1 MFRIELSEWQT
12 HKRNLALLDES
23 IVKLIITTYT
33 NYMVREA
40 TPQKLTKLKKRI
52 APTD

>member
-23 IVKLIITTYT
+23 IVKSVIATYT
-33 NYMVREA
+33 NYVVGEA
-40 TPQKLTKLKKRI
+40 TP
-52 APTD
+52 